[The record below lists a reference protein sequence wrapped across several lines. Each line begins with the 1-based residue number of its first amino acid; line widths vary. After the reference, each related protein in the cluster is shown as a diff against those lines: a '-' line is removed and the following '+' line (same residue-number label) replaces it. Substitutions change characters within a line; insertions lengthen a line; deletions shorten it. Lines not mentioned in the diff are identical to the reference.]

1 MATKEVIIINETGL
15 HARPAQL
22 FIQKA
27 SEFQSV
33 IKVIKEDG
41 SEGDAKSILGMM
53 SLGLAKGTKI
63 AIKASGDDEEQAVA
77 ALVELVEQG
86 FGES

>member
-1 MATKEVIIINETGL
+1 VVSREVTIINETGL

-27 SEFQSV
+27 NQFQSE
-33 IKVIKEDG
+33 IKVKKEDG
-41 SEGDAKSILGMM
+41 SEGNAKSILSMM
-53 SLGLAKGTKI
+53 SLGLAKGSKI
-63 AIKASGDDEEQAVA
+63 TIEASGADEEQAVK
-77 ALVELVEQG
+77 ALAELVEQG

>member
-1 MATKEVIIINETGL
+1 MVSREVTIINETGL

-27 SEFQSV
+27 NQFQSE
-33 IKVIKEDG
+33 IKVKKEDG
-41 SEGDAKSILGMM
+41 SEGNAKSILSMM
-53 SLGLAKGTKI
+53 SLGLAKGSKI
-63 AIKASGDDEEQAVA
+63 TIEASGADEEQAVK
-77 ALVELVEQG
+77 ALAELVEQG

>member
-1 MATKEVIIINETGL
+1 MVAKEVTIINETGL

-27 SEFQSV
+27 GEFQSV
-33 IKVIKEDG
+33 IKVKKEDG

-63 AIKASGDDEEQAVA
+63 TIEASGADEEQAVA
-77 ALVELVEQG
+77 ALAEMVAQG
-86 FGES
+86 FGDS